1 MPKSLKIPFSTNNS
15 KYHFS
20 YNQYVT
26 LVSEE
31 INVWNADFEILLG
44 FI

>member
-1 MPKSLKIPFSTNNS
+1 MPKFLEILFSANNS

-20 YNQYVT
+20 YNPYVT

-31 INVWNADFEILLG
+31 ISVWNADFEILLG